1 MQAGF
6 LKNAII
12 LGLLSAIGPFAIDMY
27 LPALP
32 TIGTDLRASEFAVKM
47 SLFIFFVSMGLGQLI
62 VGPLSDIYGRK
73 KPLYFGLAL
82 FAIGSVGSAMAP
94 SIQVLI
100 AFRFLQGLGASAGV
114 IPRAVV
120 RDMHTGVEAAKLM
133 SLLMLVFS
141 VSPILAPLTGSVII
155 KAAGWRWVFWAVLI
169 ASAIGGLLA
178 AFGLRETRSQEERE
192 KSSIASSM
200 RGYRL
205 LLRDRNFLGLV
216 LIGGFGISSF
226 FVYLS
231 NSPFVLMKHYGLSEA
246 MYSVYFSMN
255 ALAFFAVSQFTGVLT
270 ARFGLH
276 RVVRVAVSGFAAVM
290 ATLLVLNLVGM
301 ESLALLA
308 TLLFVGF
315 GFLGLVIPTTSV
327 LAMEEH
333 GEIAGTASALM
344 GAIHFTVGIL
354 AMVFSSLF
362 ANGTQIPM
370 VAGIA
375 LCAGIAFGISRG
387 VLGRHS
393 ERVRLEE
400 GPVAVESIQG

>member
-32 TIGTDLRASEFAVKM
+32 TIGADLQASPFAVQM
-47 SLFIFFVSMGLGQLI
+47 SLFIFFVSMGLGQLV

-73 KPLYFGLAL
+73 NPLYFGLAL
-82 FAIGSVGSAMAP
+82 FAVGSIGSAMAP
-94 SIQVLI
+94 NIATLI

-169 ASAIGGLLA
+169 AAAVGGLLL
-178 AFGLRETRSQEERE
+178 AFGLRETRTAEERA
-192 KSSIASSM
+192 KSSIASSL
-200 RGYRL
+200 RGYRML
-205 LLRDRNFLGLV
+205 FRDRNFLGLV
-216 LIGGFGISSF
+216 LIGAFGISSF

-231 NSPFVLMKHYGLSEA
+231 NSPFVLMKHYGLSET
-246 MYSVYFSMN
+246 MYSVYFSLN
-255 ALAFFAVSQFTGVLT
+255 ALAFFAVSQFTGMLT
-270 ARFGLH
+270 ARFGL
-276 RVVRVAVSGFAAVM
+276 RNVVRVAVTGYAGVMVTLFLLNILGAGSLALM
-290 ATLLVLNLVGM
+290 ATLL
-301 ESLALLA
+301 
-308 TLLFVGF
+308 FIGF
-315 GFLGLVIPTTSV
+315 GFLGLVIPTTGV

-333 GEIAGTASALM
+333 GKIAGTASALM
-344 GAIHFTVGIL
+344 GALQFAVGIF
-354 AMVFSSLF
+354 AMVVSGLL

-370 VAGIA
+370 LAGIA
-375 LCAGIAFGISRG
+375 LCASTAFVIGQI
-387 VLGRHS
+387 VLGRQPHP
-393 ERVRLEE
+393 VRLEE
-400 GPVAVESIQG
+400 VPVAAE